1 MFVLLCGT
9 SSAVNYDFHIGGV
22 YYRIL
27 LNNALQPTTNVEV
40 VAGDEKYTGDIVIPS
55 SFTVDK
61 VEYTVTRIGQD
72 AFYDCKDV
80 TSVSLPNN
88 VTSKLEVIEGRAFG
102 NCEGL
107 TSIRIPDTVTEIEQ
121 FAFSQCKNLKS
132 VYMGSGLKTVRY
144 DAFGYC
150 DALER
155 VDISDL
161 AAWCGIAFYY
171 NGTASGWFGPH
182 ANPLSYAGHLYLN
195 GNEVV
200 DLVIP
205 KEVTSI
211 HGDLNFYGCVG
222 LKSIT
227 FPDDANVEYIGAW
240 TFAGCENIT
249 TLKFNKHLKR
259 IYECAFSGCK
269 LIESLVIPDEVTLI
283 EAAAFSGCTNLKE
296 LKLGKALEEIKTG
309 FWGPA
314 FSGTAIQEITVPE
327 KLQYLSGF
335 WNSKLSIVNIGKTS
349 LKEIANGGRDYPLPI
364 SRINITD
371 LSTFMNIQ
379 KKNLGGYDLYLNG
392 NLVENLTVPS
402 SVEDV
407 IEYAMGSCQCLKS
420 VTIPSHVKSIGQS
433 AFQSCYYIGKV
444 TFEGGS
450 PKIEKDVFGTYDNVY
465 FITKMQTPSEAPYA
479 LINESQRRNI
489 LCVPAGCKEK
499 YETADGWKEFRYIV
513 EASGPE
519 EAFLDK
525 GNLYRING
533 DGVTMLKGGAH
544 ANWGY
549 SLPETVTYNGKTYPV
564 TVIDG
569 VVHEGYSPDIVI
581 YNKVKSIAEG
591 AFASCTGVHSVTS
604 YLRNPFAINSNVFSD
619 EVKQTITLRVP
630 YGTKAKYLATDG
642 WMEFKAIEEM
652 EPEPATPYVVYHDG
666 TLTFYYDD
674 QRSSREGTTYDLNKG
689 EEKPGW
695 YENRSGVTKAVFDTS
710 FASAR
715 PVVTSFWFFGCN
727 SLHSIEGIANLNTSE
742 VTNMYGMFAYCKGLT
757 NLDVSGFNTSNV
769 TNMGIMFIECST
781 LTNLDV
787 SGFNTSKVTNMSS
800 MFRSCETLA
809 NIDVSRFN
817 TSKVTNMESM
827 FYACKGLVC
836 LDVSSFNTSSVTDMS
851 FMFYAC
857 TSLTN
862 LIFGKLFTSNESTNV
877 KYIFSMSQPSSVG
890 KVTFSNDIP
899 ININNSFFSLVG
911 TAETPATLFVPK
923 EYKENYLTKFV
934 DNKFY
939 GGYFTME
946 VNNDTPSDDIEP
958 YAVLSSDNSVLT
970 FYYDDK
976 KESRGGMSVGP
987 FNTTTDK
994 VNMGWYEQRTK
1005 ITNAVFDASFANYTS
1020 LTSTSYWFYECENL
1034 KSISN
1039 IENLRT
1045 NNVNNMA
1052 FMFFGCS
1059 SLSNLDVSGFNTA
1072 NVTNME
1078 WLFGH
1083 CSSLTDLNVSGFNT
1097 EKVTTLYGMFYDC
1110 SGLTSL
1116 DVSKF
1121 NTNNVNSMGQ
1131 LFDQCSSLTSIDI
1144 SNFMTEK
1151 VTSMWGMFRGC
1162 PALKTI
1168 FVDEKNWS
1176 TINVKYSD
1184 YMFSD
1189 CKNLVGGNGTKYD
1202 ANQIGIEYARVDKT
1216 GAPGY
1221 FTAKN
1226 GGTEPVGD
1234 GEPYVVYNDFTLTF
1248 YYDDQRS
1255 KRSGTVYSLNEGNN
1269 EPEWVK
1275 DDNNRNVEK
1284 VVFDASFANA
1294 RPTTTYSWFLN
1305 CDILKEITGIENLN
1319 TSEVKNMHTM
1329 FAFCKK
1335 LESIDL
1341 SHFDTRKVGDMGA
1354 IFSNCKSLKSIDLSH
1369 FDTSSLWMMMSMFYN
1384 CNSLTGIDLSNFST
1398 SKVEYMDYLF
1408 YGCSSLKKLY
1418 LGSSFT
1424 STNSVSCEEVFVGCQ
1439 NLSKVIFTGDIP
1451 ASINSTY
1458 FNGVG
1463 SANAP
1468 AVLYVSSQYKNNYAS
1483 KFDGNMFY
1491 GGYFTLQERNAI
1503 EGDVDGDGEV
1513 TEEDIAEVEKVIL
1526 NPSVGYDPDK
1536 DVNHD
1541 GVVNVADIVEEVNII
1556 NSTGKVEQVNSKVE
1570 ASLTGCSR
1578 DDNGG
1583 ILLTFTLKNVSGQ
1596 DFGEVR
1602 VGHTGYYQNM
1612 EGSTDTGD
1620 EIHNLSVSIMSQTSG
1635 NWGDDVRFSFPANDT
1650 KSLMIGINNVPAT
1663 AKSLTLQV
1671 GVYCETWEVQNDV
1684 IKFVNIPIQ

>member
-1 MFVLLCGT
+1 
-9 SSAVNYDFHIGGV
+9 
-22 YYRIL
+22 
-27 LNNALQPTTNVEV
+27 
-40 VAGDEKYTGDIVIPS
+40 
-55 SFTVDK
+55 
-61 VEYTVTRIGQD
+61 
-72 AFYDCKDV
+72 
-80 TSVSLPNN
+80 
-88 VTSKLEVIEGRAFG
+88 
-102 NCEGL
+102 
-107 TSIRIPDTVTEIEQ
+107 
-121 FAFSQCKNLKS
+121 
-132 VYMGSGLKTVRY
+132 
-144 DAFGYC
+144 
-150 DALER
+150 
-155 VDISDL
+155 
-161 AAWCGIAFYY
+161 
-171 NGTASGWFGPH
+171 
-182 ANPLSYAGHLYLN
+182 
-195 GNEVV
+195 VV

-489 LCVPAGCKEK
+489 LCVPAGRKEK

-544 ANWGY
+544 AYWGY

-674 QRSSREGTTYDLNKG
+674 QRSSREGMTYDLNEG
-689 EEKPGW
+689 EEEPGW
-695 YENRSGVTKAVFDTS
+695 YENRSSVTKVVFDSS
-710 FASAR
+710 FATAR
-715 PVVTSFWFFGCN
+715 PTTGHEWFDSCTQ
-727 SLHSIEGIANLNTSE
+727 LTEIEGLEYLNTSE
-742 VTNMYGMFAYCKGLT
+742 MTFMDEMF
-757 NLDVSGFNTSNV
+757 
-769 TNMGIMFIECST
+769 
-781 LTNLDV
+781 
-787 SGFNTSKVTNMSS
+787 
-800 MFRSCETLA
+800 
-809 NIDVSRFN
+809 
-817 TSKVTNMESM
+817 
-827 FYACKGLVC
+827 
-836 LDVSSFNTSSVTDMS
+836 
-851 FMFYAC
+851 
-857 TSLTN
+857 
-862 LIFGKLFTSNESTNV
+862 
-877 KYIFSMSQPSSVG
+877 
-890 KVTFSNDIP
+890 
-899 ININNSFFSLVG
+899 FFCRHL
-911 TAETPATLFVPK
+911 
-923 EYKENYLTKFV
+923 
-934 DNKFY
+934 
-939 GGYFTME
+939 
-946 VNNDTPSDDIEP
+946 
-958 YAVLSSDNSVLT
+958 
-970 FYYDDK
+970 
-976 KESRGGMSVGP
+976 
-987 FNTTTDK
+987 
-994 VNMGWYEQRTK
+994 
-1005 ITNAVFDASFANYTS
+1005 
-1020 LTSTSYWFYECENL
+1020 
-1034 KSISN
+1034 
-1039 IENLRT
+1039 
-1045 NNVNNMA
+1045 NNVD
-1052 FMFFGCS
+1052 
-1059 SLSNLDVSGFNTA
+1059 LSHFE
-1072 NVTNME
+1072 TN
-1078 WLFGH
+1078 
-1083 CSSLTDLNVSGFNT
+1083 
-1097 EKVTTLYGMFYDC
+1097 
-1110 SGLTSL
+1110 
-1116 DVSKF
+1116 
-1121 NTNNVNSMGQ
+1121 
-1131 LFDQCSSLTSIDI
+1131 
-1144 SNFMTEK
+1144 K
-1151 VTSMWGMFRGC
+1151 VTSMR
-1162 PALKTI
+1162 A
-1168 FVDEKNWS
+1168 
-1176 TINVKYSD
+1176 
-1184 YMFSD
+1184 MFSG
-1189 CKNLVGGNGTKYD
+1189 C
-1202 ANQIGIEYARVDKT
+1202 
-1216 GAPGY
+1216 
-1221 FTAKN
+1221 
-1226 GGTEPVGD
+1226 
-1234 GEPYVVYNDFTLTF
+1234 
-1248 YYDDQRS
+1248 
-1255 KRSGTVYSLNEGNN
+1255 SG
-1269 EPEWVK
+1269 
-1275 DDNNRNVEK
+1275 
-1284 VVFDASFANA
+1284 
-1294 RPTTTYSWFLN
+1294 
-1305 CDILKEITGIENLN
+1305 
-1319 TSEVKNMHTM
+1319 
-1329 FAFCKK
+1329 
-1335 LESIDL
+1335 
-1341 SHFDTRKVGDMGA
+1341 
-1354 IFSNCKSLKSIDLSH
+1354 LKSIDLSH
-1369 FDTSSLWMMMSMFYN
+1369 FDTRN
-1384 CNSLTGIDLSNFST
+1384 
-1398 SKVEYMDYLF
+1398 VEILGAMF
-1408 YGCSSLKKLY
+1408 YGCSSLTEIDLSNFDTGKVTSFSFILRNCTSLKEVIMGQMFVSTEVANIDNAFEGCTSLKTIQFRGVIPSCINSNFFESVGTAEDPATLVVPKLY
-1418 LGSSFT
+1418 KDGY
-1424 STNSVSCEEVFVGCQ
+1424 Q
-1439 NLSKVIFTGDIP
+1439 D
-1451 ASINSTY
+1451 
-1458 FNGVG
+1458 
-1463 SANAP
+1463 
-1468 AVLYVSSQYKNNYAS
+1468 

-1578 DDNGG
+1578 GDNGG

-1620 EIHNLSVSIMSQTSG
+1620 EIHNLSVSIMSQNSG
-1635 NWGDDVRFSFPANDT
+1635 NWSDDVRFSFPANDT
-1650 KSLMIGINNVPAT
+1650 KSLMIGIDNVSAT